1 MSTTLYE
8 LGLEPEALRSSRLQY
23 ISFARFGADWHNTLH
38 THACTEIFYCV
49 SGVGRFILKN
59 GEHPVGSDD
68 LVIVEANLEH
78 TEDSVPSN
86 PLEYIVLGI
95 DGLHF
100 RTPQQENRGYAVFN
114 FREHR
119 EDMLFYLN
127 KLLEEA
133 AARMPQYETVCG
145 RIFEVFLV
153 ELSRHTQLS
162 VEVTPVRRRN
172 KECAAVRRY
181 IDEHFAEPL
190 TLDALA
196 ELAHVNKYY
205 LVHAFSKE
213 YGVTPINYLLLCR
226 IRESKHLL
234 ANTNLSLSQI
244 AQVHGFSSPSYFSQS
259 FRRLEG
265 ISPMEYRKRR
275 RAEQDGTQDNKENN
289 TETEG

>member
-1 MSTTLYE
+1 M
-8 LGLEPEALRSSRLQY
+8 
-23 ISFARFGADWHNTLH
+23 
-38 THACTEIFYCV
+38 
-49 SGVGRFILKN
+49 
-59 GEHPVGSDD
+59 
-68 LVIVEANLEH
+68 
-78 TEDSVPSN
+78 
-86 PLEYIVLGI
+86 
-95 DGLHF
+95 
-100 RTPQQENRGYAVFN
+100 
-114 FREHR
+114 
-119 EDMLFYLN
+119 
-127 KLLEEA
+127 
-133 AARMPQYETVCG
+133 
-145 RIFEVFLV
+145 
-153 ELSRHTQLS
+153 
-162 VEVTPVRRRN
+162 
-172 KECAAVRRY
+172 RRY

-275 RAEQDGTQDNKENN
+275 RAEQDGKQDSKENN

>member
-1 MSTTLYE
+1 MSTTMYE
-8 LGLEPEALRSSRLQY
+8 LGLEPESLRSSRLQY
-23 ISFARFGADWHNTLH
+23 ISFSRFGADWHNTLH

-49 SGVGRFILKN
+49 SGVGRFILTD
-59 GEHPVGSDD
+59 GELPVGSDD
-68 LVIVEANLEH
+68 LVIVEANFEH
-78 TEDSVPSN
+78 TEDSVASN

-100 RTPQQENRGYAVFN
+100 RLPRQEDRGYAVFN

-119 EDMLFYLN
+119 EEMLFYLQR
-127 KLLEEA
+127 LLEEA
-133 AARMPQYETVCG
+133 AGRPAQYEEVCG
-145 RIFEVFLV
+145 RLFELFLIA
-153 ELSRHTQLS
+153 LSRHTQLS

-181 IDEHFAEPL
+181 IDEHFSEPL

-205 LVHAFSKE
+205 LVHAFSRE

-234 ANTNLSLSQI
+234 ATTNLSLSQI

-275 RAEQDGTQDNKENN
+275 RAEEDEAAHSA
-289 TETEG
+289 ETEG